1 MTDIATLDWNAKVN
15 EALERA
21 DIMAGW
27 SRHFYSIS
35 DLKTFVSHL
44 YARTA
49 DMVYQGYFGKD
60 R

>member
-1 MTDIATLDWNAKVN
+1 MTSIATIDWNAKVN
-15 EALERA
+15 EAFERA

-44 YARTA
+44 
-49 DMVYQGYFGKD
+49 
-60 R
+60 

>member
-1 MTDIATLDWNAKVN
+1 MTAIATIDWDAKVN
-15 EALERA
+15 EALVRT

-44 YARTA
+44 YVKTPR
-49 DMVYQGYFGKD
+49 
-60 R
+60 

>member
-1 MTDIATLDWNAKVN
+1 MTAIATIDWNAKVN

-35 DLKTFVSHL
+35 DLKTFVSYL

-49 DMVYQGYFGKD
+49 DKSAV
-60 R
+60 